1 MDIIIERPTL
11 NKDTSRRN
19 LAVVDSWIADT
30 ADKLNAFFTAYKK
43 TSAQSETFASKEAAG
58 RNGIYPGDILKE
70 TSVIAIGVPE

>member
-1 MDIIIERPTL
+1 MDIIIDRPTL

-43 TSAQSETFASKEAAG
+43 SGGAVTQEATSTRSAEIFIGATV
-58 RNGIYPGDILKE
+58 KE
-70 TSVIAIGVPE
+70 TEVITLEAV

>member
-30 ADKLNAFFTAYKK
+30 ADKLNAFFMAYKK
-43 TSAQSETFASKEAAG
+43 SGGEAMQEAASTRSAEIFIG
-58 RNGIYPGDILKE
+58 TTVKE
-70 TSVIAIGVPE
+70 TEVITLEAV

>member
-11 NKDTSRRN
+11 NKNTSRRN

-43 TSAQSETFASKEAAG
+43 SGGAVMQEAAG
-58 RNGIYPGDILKE
+58 TRSAEIFIGATVKE
-70 TSVIAIGVPE
+70 TEVIILEAVV

>member
-30 ADKLNAFFTAYKK
+30 ADKLNVFFTAYKNPEERSHRK
-43 TSAQSETFASKEAAG
+43 LRAQDPLKFSSEQ
-58 RNGIYPGDILKE
+58 R
-70 TSVIAIGVPE
+70 

>member
-11 NKDTSRRN
+11 NRDTSRRN

-43 TSAQSETFASKEAAG
+43 SGGAVMQEAAG
-58 RNGIYPGDILKE
+58 TRSAEIFIGATVKE
-70 TSVIAIGVPE
+70 TEVIILEAVV

>member
-30 ADKLNAFFTAYKK
+30 ADKLNVFFTAYKK
-43 TSAQSETFASKEAAG
+43 TSAQSETATSKETVG

-70 TSVIAIGVPE
+70 TSVIAIGVPK

>member
-43 TSAQSETFASKEAAG
+43 SGGVVKQETTSTRSAEIFIGTTV
-58 RNGIYPGDILKE
+58 KE
-70 TSVIAIGVPE
+70 TEVIALEAV

>member
-30 ADKLNAFFTAYKK
+30 ADKLNAFFTVYKK
-43 TSAQSETFASKEAAG
+43 SGGVVTQEAASTRSAEIFIG
-58 RNGIYPGDILKE
+58 TTVKE
-70 TSVIAIGVPE
+70 TEVITLEAV

>member
-43 TSAQSETFASKEAAG
+43 SVGAVTQEATSTRPAEIFIGTTV
-58 RNGIYPGDILKE
+58 KE
-70 TSVIAIGVPE
+70 TEVITLEAVV

>member
-30 ADKLNAFFTAYKK
+30 ADKLNAFFTSYKK
-43 TSAQSETFASKEAAG
+43 SGGAVTQEATSTRPAEIFIGATV
-58 RNGIYPGDILKE
+58 KE
-70 TSVIAIGVPE
+70 TEVITLEAV

>member
-43 TSAQSETFASKEAAG
+43 SGGAVTQEITSTRSAEIFIGTTV
-58 RNGIYPGDILKE
+58 KE
-70 TSVIAIGVPE
+70 TEVIALEAV

>member
-43 TSAQSETFASKEAAG
+43 SGGAVTQEAVSTRSAEIFIGTTV
-58 RNGIYPGDILKE
+58 KE
-70 TSVIAIGVPE
+70 TEVIALEAV

>member
-11 NKDTSRRN
+11 NKNTSRRN

-43 TSAQSETFASKEAAG
+43 SGGAVMQEAAG
-58 RNGIYPGDILKE
+58 TRSAEIFIGATVKE
-70 TSVIAIGVPE
+70 TEVIILEAAV

>member
-43 TSAQSETFASKEAAG
+43 SGGAVMQEATSTRSAEIFIGATV
-58 RNGIYPGDILKE
+58 KE
-70 TSVIAIGVPE
+70 TEVITLEAV

>member
-43 TSAQSETFASKEAAG
+43 SGRVVTQEVASTRSAEIFIGTTV
-58 RNGIYPGDILKE
+58 KE
-70 TSVIAIGVPE
+70 TEVITLEAV

>member
-30 ADKLNAFFTAYKK
+30 ADKLNAFFIAYKK
-43 TSAQSETFASKEAAG
+43 SGGVVTQEDASTRSAEIFIGATV
-58 RNGIYPGDILKE
+58 KE
-70 TSVIAIGVPE
+70 TEVITLEAV

>member
-43 TSAQSETFASKEAAG
+43 SEGAVTQETTSTRSAEIFIGTTV
-58 RNGIYPGDILKE
+58 KE
-70 TSVIAIGVPE
+70 TEVITLEAV

>member
-43 TSAQSETFASKEAAG
+43 SGGAVTQETTSTRSAEIFIGTTV
-58 RNGIYPGDILKE
+58 KE
-70 TSVIAIGVPE
+70 TEVITLGAV

>member
-30 ADKLNAFFTAYKK
+30 ADKLNAFFSAYKK
-43 TSAQSETFASKEAAG
+43 SGETVTQEATSTRSAEIFIGTTV
-58 RNGIYPGDILKE
+58 KE
-70 TSVIAIGVPE
+70 TEVITLEAV

>member
-43 TSAQSETFASKEAAG
+43 AGGAVEQETASTRSAEIFIGATV
-58 RNGIYPGDILKE
+58 KE
-70 TSVIAIGVPE
+70 TEVITLEAVV

>member
-43 TSAQSETFASKEAAG
+43 SGGTVTQEATSTRSAEIFIGATV
-58 RNGIYPGDILKE
+58 KE
-70 TSVIAIGVPE
+70 TEVITLEAV

>member
-43 TSAQSETFASKEAAG
+43 SGGAVTQETTSTRSAEIFIGTTV
-58 RNGIYPGDILKE
+58 KE
-70 TSVIAIGVPE
+70 TEVIALEAV

>member
-30 ADKLNAFFTAYKK
+30 ADKLNAFFIAYKK
-43 TSAQSETFASKEAAG
+43 TSAQSETATSEEAVG

-70 TSVIAIGVPE
+70 TSVIAIGVPK

>member
-43 TSAQSETFASKEAAG
+43 SGGVAAQETASTRSAEIFIGTTV
-58 RNGIYPGDILKE
+58 KE
-70 TSVIAIGVPE
+70 TEVITLEAV

>member
-43 TSAQSETFASKEAAG
+43 TSVQSETATSKEAVG

-70 TSVIAIGVPE
+70 TSVIAIGVPK

>member
-43 TSAQSETFASKEAAG
+43 SGGVVTQETTSTRSAEIFIGTTV
-58 RNGIYPGDILKE
+58 KE
-70 TSVIAIGVPE
+70 TEVITLEAV

>member
-43 TSAQSETFASKEAAG
+43 AGGAITQETTSTRSAEIFIGATV
-58 RNGIYPGDILKE
+58 KE
-70 TSVIAIGVPE
+70 TEVITLEAV